1 MGWDLFA
8 PTVCCSSCIPP
19 QSPYSTLRPTAQL
32 HPHLLL
38 DTASPMPI
46 NTSHVLSYT
55 EGKPWAV
62 GVSSGNSVGGT
73 INCCGQIVHQGGGRS
88 RRFDPV
94 QHLNSSSSHQGKLR
108 YKHLTA
114 LTPSPSSG
122 AEETINGPS
131 VPKLRHHCCHLC
143 LSAVHCLDLA
153 SCCGVWC
160 RVWVTAHNFYG
171 NLLWFLFSLRLLS
184 INFSCI
190 CFLK

>member
-1 MGWDLFA
+1 MHPQFA
-8 PTVCCSSCIPP
+8 AAAA
-19 QSPYSTLRPTAQL
+19 SPHSPLTAPCAPL
-32 HPHLLL
+32 HSVHPHLLL
-38 DTASPMPI
+38 DTAPPMPI

-62 GVSSGNSVGGT
+62 GVSSRNSVGGT

-94 QHLNSSSSHQGKLR
+94 QHLNYSSSHQGKLR

-131 VPKLRHHCCHLC
+131 VPKLC

-153 SCCGVWC
+153 SCCAICC
-160 RVWVTAHNFYG
+160 RVWVTAHNFYS